1 MVVTVGTTIVRFWMV
16 KFFLTLIYIRLPR
29 NIRYFTVTHLN
40 QAHLFN
46 KAHCINAVNCFFS
59 QSSTNISFNNTF
71 YRQILSDHVGTSI
84 HSYFW
89 TKTTFIDHVKQRRH
103 FGLIE
108 TTFHIPTFED
118 KGRLHAYHNKIK
130 IDRCRGN
137 PFQACLSEIAI
148 DRDRPRFCYNRLGL
162 FILLDWSQLP
172 SPV

>member
-29 NIRYFTVTHLN
+29 NVRYFTVTHLT
-40 QAHLFN
+40 QAHVFN

-71 YRQILSDHVGTSI
+71 YRQILSDHVGTNI

-89 TKTTFIDHVKQRRH
+89 TKTTFIDRVKQRRH

-130 IDRCRGN
+130 IDRCREI
-137 PFQACLSEIAI
+137 PFKHAWV
-148 DRDRPRFCYNRLGL
+148 R
-162 FILLDWSQLP
+162 LP
-172 SPV
+172 SI